1 MIVALFCM
9 LCFINTEYQYELNTA
24 HDFHLSRCE
33 FNYETTSGDV
43 QIAAHIFLDDLEN
56 AIALKGRKGLFIATA
71 KESKD
76 CDEVIENYIN
86 KKLTLKVN
94 GKFYTTEMIGK
105 ELSKDKIAVWC
116 YLEIAGMRGI
126 KTIEIENK
134 ILTELF
140 NDQKNIVDFTV
151 NKKKRFF
158 TIFDDKKVT
167 ETYLL

>member
-1 MIVALFCM
+1 M
-9 LCFINTEYQYELNTA
+9 FI
-24 HDFHLSRCE
+24 S
-33 FNYETTSGDV
+33 
-43 QIAAHIFLDDLEN
+43 
-56 AIALKGRKGLFIATA
+56 TA
-71 KESKD
+71 KESKY

-86 KKLTLKVN
+86 KNLTLKVN